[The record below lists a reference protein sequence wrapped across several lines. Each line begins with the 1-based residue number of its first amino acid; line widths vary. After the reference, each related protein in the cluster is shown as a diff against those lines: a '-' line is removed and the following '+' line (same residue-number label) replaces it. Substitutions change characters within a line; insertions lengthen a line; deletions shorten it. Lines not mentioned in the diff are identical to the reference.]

1 MAHTHQVVGAHDNSH
16 YLYARWFW
24 QVLVVAVFMGL
35 GPAAEGLAF
44 TVSPTALTFMS
55 EQGATTPPPNQILS
69 VDIDSTSETTLT
81 NSDDASWLMV
91 SPGKTSVKSTAQLTV
106 AVNTSGLAAGTYNAI
121 ISVKVK
127 RGAPTK
133 IPVMLTVSPSSQ
145 PPPPVTTASLS
156 WSPVTDPT
164 LGGYKVYVGTVSGT
178 YSRSISVGNT
188 TSYIV
193 DSLTT
198 GTTYFFSVT
207 AYNSAGESA
216 PSNEVSKSIY

>member
-1 MAHTHQVVGAHDNSH
+1 MEHQRRITESRCPTN
-16 YLYARWFW
+16 YLTTRWFC
-24 QVLVVAVFMGL
+24 QVLSVVAFIGF
-35 GPAAEGLAF
+35 GSAAESVAF

-55 EQGATTPPPNQILS
+55 EQGATTSPPNQILS

-91 SPGKTSVKSTAQLTV
+91 SPGKTSVTSTAQLTV

-145 PPPPVTTASLS
+145 PPPPATKASLS
-156 WSPVTDPT
+156 WDPVTDPT
-164 LGGYKVYVGTVSGT
+164 LGGYKVYIGTASGT

-188 TSYIV
+188 TSYTV

>member
-1 MAHTHQVVGAHDNSH
+1 MKHRRQMMESGNKNTSITT
-16 YLYARWFW
+16 RRFW
-24 QVLVVAVFMGL
+24 QILLVTVLMGL
-35 GPAAEGLAF
+35 GPVAECVAF
-44 TVSPTALTFMS
+44 TVSPTALTFTAD
-55 EQGATTPPPNQILS
+55 QGATTPPPNQILS

-91 SPGKTSVKSTAQLTV
+91 SPGKTSVTSTAQLTV

-145 PPPPVTTASLS
+145 PPPSVTTATLS
-156 WSPVTDPT
+156 WNPVTDPT
-164 LGGYKVYVGTVSGT
+164 LGGYKVYVGTASGT
-178 YSRSISVGNT
+178 YSRSMSVGNT
-188 TSYIV
+188 TSYTV

>member
-1 MAHTHQVVGAHDNSH
+1 MEHTHLST
-16 YLYARWFW
+16 RWFW
-24 QVLVVAVFMGL
+24 LVLAVTVFIGL
-35 GPAAEGLAF
+35 GQAAECLAF
-44 TVSPTALTFMS
+44 TVSPTALIFMS

-91 SPGKTSVKSTAQLTV
+91 SPGKTSVTSTAQLTV

-133 IPVMLTVSPSSQ
+133 IPVILTVSPSSQ
-145 PPPPVTTASLS
+145 PPASVTTATLS
-156 WSPVTDPT
+156 WNPVNDPT
-164 LGGYKVYVGTVSGT
+164 LGGYKVYVGTASGT

-188 TSYIV
+188 TSYTV